1 MQVVKPINFTDAQ
14 ITSNSFTNAYANW
27 SSATTYSITQKVTY
41 NKRTYESLINSN
53 LNKQPNLYPNDW
65 LDIGPSNSWAL
76 FDPQISTQATATTTA
91 TIVLQPGA
99 IDTFAI
105 LNIVGSV
112 VQLTVKDA
120 PGGLII
126 YDSQQSLAGDIVLD
140 WYQYFFFDSTTQRTQ
155 AIFFGIP
162 LIGTCEVT
170 LTISTAIGSPV
181 AIGQV
186 VAGVKSTLGKTQ
198 YGLSSGILD
207 FSKKETNE
215 IFGTTQFIVR
225 AFSKRMSPTVLVDSV
240 QLNRVQR
247 TLYNLR
253 AVPALWI
260 ASDDPW
266 LEEVTVVYG
275 FYRDFSTEI
284 SFPTYSICSLEIE
297 GLI

>member
-14 ITSNSFTNAYANW
+14 ITSNSFTDAYANW

-76 FDPQISTQATATTTA
+76 FDPQISTQAKATTTA
-91 TIVLQPGA
+91 TIVLKPGA

-105 LNIVGSV
+105 LNIVGST

-120 PGGLII
+120 PGGSII
-126 YDSQQSLAGDIVLD
+126 YDSQQSLAGDVVLD

-170 LTISTAIGSPV
+170 LTISAATGNPV
-181 AIGQV
+181 SIGQV
-186 VAGVKSTLGKTQ
+186 VAGIKSVLGKTQ

-215 IFGTTQFIVR
+215 TFGTTQFIVR
-225 AFSKRMSPTVLVDSV
+225 AFSKRMSPTIFVDSV

-266 LEEVTVVYG
+266 LEEATVVYG